1 MEKRICL
8 GVQVSN
14 SLYKELADFAAK
26 RELTISAVVRLSL
39 LEYFRG
45 KKNAQ

>member
-1 MEKRICL
+1 MKKRICL

-14 SLYKELADFAAK
+14 DLYKELVTFAEK

-39 LEYFRG
+39 LAYFRG
-45 KKNAQ
+45 NQNV